1 MRSTIFINTLL
12 CAVAFQVIPA
22 LAQTLELPIDCR
34 LGEDCFVQQ
43 FPDMDPGQAAVDPFC
58 GVASYDGHTGTDIRV
73 RSLADLDRDVA
84 VLAAADGT
92 VVNVR
97 DGEPDRL
104 ISDAQAR
111 ETVRGKECG
120 NAVSLSHEG
129 GLQTLYCHMER
140 GSILVRPGQ
149 KVRTGDRLG
158 SVGASGLAQFPHV
171 HLGVRRDGKDIDPM
185 TGRALDEGCDAA
197 QDGTASLFSEGLRA
211 ELGNN
216 DVQILDFGLS
226 GAPLDYDSLVV
237 DGAPARP
244 DTTSPGVAGWVWVIN
259 FRPGDILQVRIIDPD
274 GKVLSEGS
282 STPQERHKAVYS
294 YFTGREG
301 KPAPGDYRIEVTILR
316 DGAVLQSRD
325 KTITIS

>member
-1 MRSTIFINTLL
+1 MNSTILFNTLL
-12 CAVAFQVIPA
+12 CAVALQVAPVF
-22 LAQTLELPIDCR
+22 AQTLELPIDCR

-43 FPDMDPGQAAVDPFC
+43 FPDMDPGEAALDPFC
-58 GVASYDGHTGTDIRV
+58 GVASYDGHSGTDIRV

-92 VVNVR
+92 VVNIR
-97 DGEPDRL
+97 DGEPDQL

-111 ETVRGKECG
+111 ESVRGKECG

-129 GLQTLYCHMER
+129 GMQTLYCHMER

-149 KVRTGDRLG
+149 KVRAGDRLG

-171 HLGVRRDGKDIDPM
+171 HLGVRRNGKDIDPM
-185 TGRALDEGCDAA
+185 TGRALDEGCDAV
-197 QDGTASLFSEGLRA
+197 QDGANSLFSEELRA
-211 ELGNN
+211 KLGNN

-226 GAPLDYDSLVV
+226 GAPLDYDSLVTE
-237 DGAPARP
+237 GAPERP

-259 FRPGDILQVRIIDPD
+259 FRPGDILQVRIVDPD
-274 GKVLSEGS
+274 GNILSEGRS
-282 STPQERHKAVYS
+282 KPQDRHKAAYS

-301 KPAPGDYRIEVTILR
+301 APAPGDYKIEVAILR
-316 DGAVLQSRD
+316 DDAVLQSRD
-325 KTITIS
+325 KTISIY